1 MSRRPTN
8 PAAPVIQIRTLR
20 GCPSGP
26 GDASVGGPTMPR
38 LSLASTQ
45 LDVDLLLFDAGGTL
59 LRLDYAFLRQCAARR
74 AHAVDDLALARGE
87 ALVRRELDRRA
98 AQTGGPR
105 DRDADRVAMYF
116 GAVLESAGVARAAAE
131 QAAVELAAEHARA
144 NLWRVAMPRA
154 DEVLAGLRA
163 RGFRT
168 GVVSNAD
175 GRVAALLEA
184 AGLAQHLETIV
195 DSHDEG
201 VEKPDPEIFR
211 RALARLAVPAE
222 RSVYVG
228 DIFAIDVLG
237 ARAAGL
243 AAILIDETGGYAD
256 VACPRI
262 AALAELL
269 G

>member
-1 MSRRPTN
+1 
-8 PAAPVIQIRTLR
+8 
-20 GCPSGP
+20 
-26 GDASVGGPTMPR
+26 MPR
-38 LSLASTQ
+38 LRLATTA
-45 LDVDLLLFDAGGTL
+45 LDVDAVLFDAGGTL
-59 LRLDYAFLRQCAARR
+59 IRLDYAFMRACTRR
-74 AHAVDDLALARGE
+74 RHHEVSDAALARGE
-87 ALVRRELDRRA
+87 AVVRREIDRRA

-131 QAAVELAAEHARA
+131 AVALELAEEHARA
-144 NLWRVAMPRA
+144 NLWRVAMPGA
-154 DEVLAGLRA
+154 AEALAALRG
-163 RGFRT
+163 RGFRV

-184 AGLAQHLETIV
+184 AGLAPHLETIV
-195 DSHDEG
+195 DSHLEG

-211 RALARLAVPAE
+211 RALARLGVPAT
-222 RSVYVG
+222 RTAYVG

-243 AAILIDETGGYAD
+243 AAVLIDETGGYAD
-256 VACPRI
+256 ADCPRI